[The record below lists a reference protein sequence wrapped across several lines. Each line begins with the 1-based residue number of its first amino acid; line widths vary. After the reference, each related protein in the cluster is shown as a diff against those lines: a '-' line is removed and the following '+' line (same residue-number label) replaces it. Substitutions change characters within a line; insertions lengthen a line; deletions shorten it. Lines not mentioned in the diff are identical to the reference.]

1 MVAESGCKAAIN
13 FQTRTG
19 DETGFCTGEIGN
31 HVGDFFTPAVALE
44 GDHTSH
50 GVGKGTLRR
59 VHVSIHRA
67 GLDKES
73 LFRKVLDRYAT
84 GPSAYLREALK
95 EPTARQVAERM
106 MHGVVDLGTDPRNP
120 PGCLWVHGTLSCGDP
135 ADPIRQELS
144 ARRAS
149 SEASLY
155 KRFEQAIS
163 EGDLPAN
170 SDPAALARFVV
181 TVNCGISVLAAT
193 GATRTELLQVVE
205 TALQAWPQ

>member
-1 MVAESGCKAAIN
+1 MSMKQEKITAAIGRPREFDIDDALN
-13 FQTRTG
+13 RAMYVFWRKGYLGTSLSDLTEAMGINRPSLYAA
-19 DETGFCTGEIGN
+19 FGN
-31 HVGDFFTPAVALE
+31 
-44 GDHTSH
+44 
-50 GVGKGTLRR
+50 
-59 VHVSIHRA
+59 
-67 GLDKES
+67 KES
-73 LFRKVLDRYAT
+73 LFRKVLARYAD

-106 MHGVVDLGTDPRNP
+106 MHGVVDLGTDPHNP

-144 ARRAS
+144 ARRES
-149 SEASLY
+149 SEASVR
-155 KRFEQAIS
+155 KRFEQAIL
-163 EGDLPAN
+163 EGDLSAD